1 MNTNKSTSKDRI
13 RETSMEVTVGFFM
26 FMIVLAL
33 GIFTIVLSRQNFLSK
48 AYKYE
53 VSFAEIQGIREGD
66 NISLR
71 GVDVGKIVD
80 VKVRKNK
87 VVLTLSL
94 QEKLDLRD
102 DYRFEILTSS
112 MLGGKYLHVFEG
124 NPDRP
129 ELPADTELV
138 GTRPVD
144 LVDEATKTVDAIRKA
159 LVDDKILDNLK
170 DGADKLNTV
179 IARVERGEGTIGKLL
194 KEDQVYDDLRSITK
208 DLREVSDKIA
218 KGESSLGKFMADD
231 GKLYD
236 RVDTVVSNL
245 VDATHNVAQGKGTLG
260 KLLSDDD
267 TVYEDLKA
275 TASTLR
281 DLSKSIDQGEGT
293 LGKLV
298 KDDALYEDTR
308 SMINEARATLDDFRE
323 TAPISTFVSIFLG
336 AF

>member
-1 MNTNKSTSKDRI
+1 MNTNQSTSRDRI

-33 GIFTIVLSRQNFLSK
+33 GIFTIVLSRQKFLSK
-48 AYKYE
+48 TYE
-53 VSFAEIQGIREGD
+53 YQVSFSEIQGIREGD
-66 NISLR
+66 DVSLR
-71 GVDVGKIVD
+71 GVDVGKIIDIEVEH
-80 VKVRKNK
+80 KK

-94 QEKLDLRD
+94 QKKLDLRE

-124 NPDRP
+124 TP
-129 ELPADTELV
+129 EKPALPEDAELAGV
-138 GTRPVD
+138 LPVD
-144 LVDEATKTVDAIRKA
+144 LVEQATKTVDAIRKA

-170 DGADKLNTV
+170 TSADNLNTV
-179 IARVERGEGTIGKLL
+179 IGRVERGEGTIGKLL
-194 KEDQVYDDLRSITK
+194 KEDAVYDDLRAIAK
-208 DLREVSDKIA
+208 DLRDVSDKIA
-218 KGESSLGKFMADD
+218 RGESTLGKFMADD

-245 VDATHNVAQGKGTLG
+245 VDATQNVAHGKGTLG
-260 KLLSDDD
+260 RLLSDDD
-267 TVYEDLKA
+267 SVYEDLKS
-275 TASTLR
+275 TASSLR
-281 DLSKSIDQGEGT
+281 EISESVEKGEGT

-308 SMINEARATLDDFRE
+308 SMINEARAALDDFRE
-323 TAPISTFVSIFLG
+323 TAPISTFVSIFMG